1 MAVTNFDVEPFSVL
15 PGLNAINQGVDA
27 SFKRKQNE
35 TKLAERRLQ
44 SQGLAKAIQSQDP
57 DAVLQ
62 FVANNPGSLE
72 MAEQMTGFA
81 SENTKNSMINTA
93 RNILL
98 GNADPGTAM
107 VEHVTAVVN
116 EGGDPT
122 QSKAVA
128 EEAINNPEYG
138 RKQAEMALALY
149 DPEGYKAYREATAG
163 AQAEYTDI
171 TETADG
177 QKAGLN
183 KATGQFEIIPSEGLD
198 FKSEGTP
205 TELGKL
211 FDLQDSLSADDPRR
225 AKVGTAIHEAT
236 GAGAGGAVIPE
247 ALTVGLSE
255 QVAAKGAAAFGA
267 AGGGKDGIE
276 AFVKVVDKAT
286 EQEQRVLMPKL
297 LKESFPN
304 ASEAEFREIEAAA
317 TSGKTVESGLNS
329 ARKVRSEQRR
339 LKKAKGF
346 QDRAVQLLDRILASD
361 QVGDVTGAV
370 EGRVDFRLSDAEAE
384 LIADIDEAQNIL
396 TADNMDLMTGVLSE
410 SDIKLLKNLSS
421 GGLSRVRSQKKFRQD
436 VKQMRDRLSS
446 QAVLTTDDRAAASGT
461 KPNQRLIFNPE
472 TGQLEPAR

>member
-1 MAVTNFDVEPFSVL
+1 ML
-15 PGLNAINQGVDA
+15 
-27 SFKRKQNE
+27 
-35 TKLAERRLQ
+35 
-44 SQGLAKAIQSQDP
+44 
-57 DAVLQ
+57 
-62 FVANNPGSLE
+62 
-72 MAEQMTGFA
+72 
-81 SENTKNSMINTA
+81 
-93 RNILL
+93 
-98 GNADPGTAM
+98 
-107 VEHVTAVVN
+107 EHVTTVLR
-116 EGGDPT
+116 EGGNAPESRAIAEAVINDPSIA
-122 QSKAVA
+122 QD
-128 EEAINNPEYG
+128 
-138 RKQAEMALALY
+138 QALRTLALHA
-149 DPEGYKAYREATAG
+149 PEKYKAYREATAG
-163 AQAEYTDI
+163 AQTEYTNV

-183 KATGQFEIIPSEGLD
+183 KATGQFEIIPSSGLD
-198 FKSEGTP
+198 FKGQGNP

-211 FDLQDSLSADDPRR
+211 FDLQDSLPVNDPRR
-225 AKVGTAIHEAT
+225 AQVDAAIQKAT
-236 GAGAGGAVIPE
+236 GADAGSTLIPE
-247 ALTVGLSE
+247 ALTDGLSE

-276 AFVKVVDKAT
+276 AFIKVVDKAT

-346 QDRAVQLLDRILASD
+346 QDRAVQLLDKILSSD
-361 QVGDVTGAV
+361 QVGDVTGSA
-370 EGRVDFRLSDAEAE
+370 EGAYDFRFSDDEAE
-384 LIADIDEAQNIL
+384 VIADIDEAQNIL

-421 GGLSRVRSQKKFRQD
+421 GGLNRRRGKKRFLQD

-461 KPNQRLIFNPE
+461 KPTQKLVYNPA
-472 TGQLEPAR
+472 TGQLEPAK